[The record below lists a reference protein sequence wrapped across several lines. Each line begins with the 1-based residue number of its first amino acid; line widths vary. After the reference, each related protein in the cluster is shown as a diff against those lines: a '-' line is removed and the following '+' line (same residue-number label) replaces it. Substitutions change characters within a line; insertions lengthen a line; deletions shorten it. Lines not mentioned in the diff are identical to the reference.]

1 MVSPQIPGQPYV
13 ITHHKIR
20 EHFEKNTDKTKG
32 PKTKGTIS
40 RYAMHTFAG
49 ASMTTIYEQIAI
61 LVASFKTVR

>member
-1 MVSPQIPGQPYV
+1 MVSPQIPGQPYA

-20 EHFEKNTDKTKG
+20 EHFEKNTD
-32 PKTKGTIS
+32 KTKGTIS